1 MTEPSQPET
10 ALRIA
15 PISPEPGAPVDETL
29 VRAVITL
36 WERCGLTRPWND
48 PRADLRFALASPVS
62 TVLLGFRGDRLVAS
76 VMVGHDGH
84 RGVVYYVSVDPEFGR
99 HGYGREIMVAAEA
112 WLAERG
118 VPKLNLMIRT
128 ENAAVAAFYEA
139 LGYQVEERL
148 VMAKWLKAS

>member
-1 MTEPSQPET
+1 MTETLRPAS

-15 PISPEPGAPVDETL
+15 PIVSAPGEVADAATID
-29 VRAVITL
+29 AVIAL
-36 WERCGLTRPWND
+36 WQRCNLTRPWND
-48 PRADLRFALASPVS
+48 PLADLRFALASPMS
-62 TVLLGFRGDRLVAS
+62 TVLLGHRGDRLVAS

-84 RGVVYYVSVDPEFGR
+84 RGVVYYVAVDPEFGR
-99 HGYGREIMVAAEA
+99 QGHGRAIMAAAED

-139 LGYQVEERL
+139 LGYQIEERV
-148 VMAKWLKAS
+148 VMAKRLKAS